1 MATTVLGDDSVPKTK
16 FQALAGEL
24 RLLKSGMA
32 DMQGRLDA
40 LLVEI
45 GTELEQVRKD
55 SEPTAEVLPHRQNV
69 ENAVI
74 IEVASAHADLPP
86 EAEVAA
92 EAIVI
97 AESADAEADIAAQ
110 AESPELVTDETVSS
124 GADSNET
131 IVATTEATLVEA
143 ASPVMEIET
152 VEAIGI
158 ADTSVAIEVEAVE
171 PVSPTA
177 EIADIAAPAELAAE
191 GTVATETTAI
201 DCEATPASAD
211 PVAEPIAAEVT
222 LPDNVVVLA
231 ERRAAPR
238 KGRSVIARTAR
249 WAAAIVLIVM
259 AAAIAATGTGFAGN
273 GEFLTIKDVCA
284 IAADV
289 CSIVP
294 GIP

>member
-40 LLVEI
+40 LLIEI
-45 GTELEQVRKD
+45 GTELEQVRND
-55 SEPTAEVLPHRQNV
+55 SEPTSEVLPDRLDV
-69 ENAVI
+69 EDAVVV
-74 IEVASAHADLPP
+74 EVAPAIADSLP

-92 EAIVI
+92 EAITITEVAAVADEPVTEINPEQVAAAEVAPIETDPIDTVEVI
-97 AESADAEADIAAQ
+97 EA
-110 AESPELVTDETVSS
+110 TVSPDVEIIEPTT
-124 GADSNET
+124 A
-131 IVATTEATLVEA
+131 VA
-143 ASPVMEIET
+143 
-152 VEAIGI
+152 
-158 ADTSVAIEVEAVE
+158 EVT
-171 PVSPTA
+171 TA
-177 EIADIAAPAELAAE
+177 ETAEVVLAE
-191 GTVATETTAI
+191 
-201 DCEATPASAD
+201 
-211 PVAEPIAAEVT
+211 PVAETAEAAQVAAIADSGETAPTATADVVAEPVAAT
-222 LPDNVVVLA
+222 PDNVVVLA
-231 ERRAAPR
+231 ERRAEPR

-273 GEFLTIKDVCA
+273 GEFLTVKDVCA
-284 IAADV
+284 IASDV

>member
-40 LLVEI
+40 LLIEI
-45 GTELEQVRKD
+45 GTELEQVRND
-55 SEPTAEVLPHRQNV
+55 SEPTSEVLPDRLDV
-69 ENAVI
+69 EDPVVV
-74 IEVASAHADLPP
+74 EVAPAIADSLP

-92 EAIVI
+92 EAITITEVAAVADEPVTEINPEQVAAAAPIETDPIDTVEVI
-97 AESADAEADIAAQ
+97 EA
-110 AESPELVTDETVSS
+110 TVSPDVEIIEP
-124 GADSNET
+124 AT
-131 IVATTEATLVEA
+131 AVA
-143 ASPVMEIET
+143 
-152 VEAIGI
+152 
-158 ADTSVAIEVEAVE
+158 EVT
-171 PVSPTA
+171 TA
-177 EIADIAAPAELAAE
+177 ETAEVVLAE
-191 GTVATETTAI
+191 
-201 DCEATPASAD
+201 
-211 PVAEPIAAEVT
+211 PVAETAEAAQVAAIADSGETAPTATADVVAEPVAAT
-222 LPDNVVVLA
+222 PDNVVVLA
-231 ERRAAPR
+231 ERRAEPR

-273 GEFLTIKDVCA
+273 GEFLTVKDVCA
-284 IAADV
+284 IASDV

>member
-40 LLVEI
+40 LLIEI
-45 GTELEQVRKD
+45 GTELEQVRND
-55 SEPTAEVLPHRQNV
+55 SEPTGEVLPDRLDV
-69 ENAVI
+69 EDAVVV
-74 IEVASAHADLPP
+74 EVAPAIADSLP

-92 EAIVI
+92 EAITITEVAAVADEPVTEINPEQVAAAEVAPIETDPIDTIEVI
-97 AESADAEADIAAQ
+97 EA
-110 AESPELVTDETVSS
+110 TVSPDVEIIEPTT
-124 GADSNET
+124 A
-131 IVATTEATLVEA
+131 VA
-143 ASPVMEIET
+143 
-152 VEAIGI
+152 
-158 ADTSVAIEVEAVE
+158 EVT
-171 PVSPTA
+171 TA
-177 EIADIAAPAELAAE
+177 ETAEVVLAE
-191 GTVATETTAI
+191 
-201 DCEATPASAD
+201 
-211 PVAEPIAAEVT
+211 PVAETAEAAQVAAIADSGETAPTATADVVAEPVAAT
-222 LPDNVVVLA
+222 PDNVVVLA
-231 ERRAAPR
+231 ERRAEPR

-273 GEFLTIKDVCA
+273 GEFLTVKDVCA
-284 IAADV
+284 IASDV

>member
-40 LLVEI
+40 LLIEI
-45 GTELEQVRKD
+45 GTELEQVRSD
-55 SEPTAEVLPHRQNV
+55 SEPTGEVLPDRQDV
-69 ENAVI
+69 EDAVVV
-74 IEVASAHADLPP
+74 EVAPASADALI

-92 EAIVI
+92 EAITITEVAAVADEPATEINPEQVAAAEI
-97 AESADAEADIAAQ
+97 A
-110 AESPELVTDETVSS
+110 PTVTDPIDTIESIEATVSPDVEIIEPTT
-124 GADSNET
+124 AVAEVTTAET
-131 IVATTEATLVEA
+131 AEVVVLAEPVA
-143 ASPVMEIET
+143 ET
-152 VEAIGI
+152 VETAQVAAT
-158 ADTSVAIEVEAVE
+158 ADSSEMA
-171 PVSPTA
+171 PTA
-177 EIADIAAPAELAAE
+177 
-191 GTVATETTAI
+191 TTDA
-201 DCEATPASAD
+201 
-211 PVAEPIAAEVT
+211 VAEPATAM
-222 LPDNVVVLA
+222 PDNVVVLA
-231 ERRAAPR
+231 ERRAEPR
-238 KGRSVIARTAR
+238 KGRGVVARTAR

-284 IAADV
+284 IASDV

>member
-40 LLVEI
+40 LLIEI
-45 GTELEQVRKD
+45 GTELEQVCKAG
-55 SEPTAEVLPHRQNV
+55 EPTAQVLPDRQDV
-69 ENAVI
+69 EDAVVV
-74 IEVASAHADLPP
+74 EVAPAIADSLP
-86 EAEVAA
+86 EAEAAAEAISIAEVAA
-92 EAIVI
+92 VADEPVTEINPEQVAAGEVAPIETDPIDTIEVIEATVSPDVEIIDPTTAVAEVTRAETAEVVVPAEPVAETAETVQVAAI
-97 AESADAEADIAAQ
+97 ADSSETAPTTMADVVAESAAA
-110 AESPELVTDETVSS
+110 
-124 GADSNET
+124 
-131 IVATTEATLVEA
+131 
-143 ASPVMEIET
+143 
-152 VEAIGI
+152 
-158 ADTSVAIEVEAVE
+158 
-171 PVSPTA
+171 
-177 EIADIAAPAELAAE
+177 
-191 GTVATETTAI
+191 
-201 DCEATPASAD
+201 
-211 PVAEPIAAEVT
+211 

-231 ERRAAPR
+231 ERCAEPC

-284 IAADV
+284 IASDV